1 MTTNGMKFK
10 KKKRDNYNI
19 NGVRSGI
26 ERFNMQTPGG
36 RASCRVFKGGGMFY
50 DWMGYLNKKLS
61 LWSKQAHITNQKN
74 V

>member
-1 MTTNGMKFK
+1 MSGLHMTTNRMKFK

-36 RASCRVFKGGGMFY
+36 KYYWVVFKGTYIVPTGMDTLTKNSPY
-50 DWMGYLNKKLS
+50 GINY
-61 LWSKQAHITNQKN
+61 HI
-74 V
+74 